1 MSFNSQE
8 LVSQSTLTA
17 SSTSA
22 DAASCYNNSC
32 DINNIKQT
40 APNDASNHLTMWKSD
55 GSCGAQTI
63 RSNWGNLIPQS
74 ISSLSVLYTPDS
86 SNAGVK
92 TQTVVL
98 SKKDGSTV
106 DVSNYLLCTT
116 ASVSDAGK
124 PVRWDICA
132 LSSSAPGGTYDNVVG
147 ASFVF
152 QPSNSGSGG
161 CTMGIYELQVHGIN
175 TPGATQPLTTG
186 AIVGIILAVLVVIA
200 IGGLCFVRQANLRKR
215 AARWLNQPRGGWES
229 LELWAADRAEHHD

>member
-63 RSNWGNLIPQS
+63 RSDWGSLIPQS

-86 SNAGVK
+86 SNANVK

-147 ASFVF
+147 ALLFSSQATLEAGVVLWVFMSCKFTVSTLQELLSLLPLVPLLVSFSLFSLLSLSEVSALSVKPTSVSVLPVGSTS
-152 QPSNSGSGG
+152 QEVDGNLLSCGLLIVPS
-161 CTMGIYELQVHGIN
+161 
-175 TPGATQPLTTG
+175 TTT
-186 AIVGIILAVLVVIA
+186 
-200 IGGLCFVRQANLRKR
+200 
-215 AARWLNQPRGGWES
+215 
-229 LELWAADRAEHHD
+229 